1 MRIRDTLEFAET
13 DTLLRDDVR
22 RLGAM
27 VGEMLAEQVSPELL
41 TQVESVRRAAIA
53 RREQGEPIDEL
64 AARLAAVPM
73 QDADALVRAF
83 AAYFGVVNLAERIH
97 RIRRRRHYQRSSA
110 APQPGG
116 LCAVLRTL
124 REDGVTLDDLRELL
138 PRLRIEPVFTAH
150 PTEAV
155 RRSLLLKERTIVER
169 LIADIDRQR
178 TPAERGADT
187 ARIRQALTASWQT
200 ADTPPQQPTVADEVE
215 HIGFYLNNV
224 LYRALPVY
232 YEAFAEAVE
241 TVYGSDPEYRRC
253 ELPPMLRFGTWVGG
267 DMDGNPNV
275 GADTIRAALTA
286 QRAQAL
292 ANYRADLHAL
302 GEILTQSR
310 ERIAV
315 DDAIETRIAGYILA
329 MPAAAAKLSPR
340 LADMPYRQLLD
351 LMRARLAA
359 TLAAETT
366 GYPDADAFITDL
378 QLIDASLVDH
388 RGEHGG
394 RFALQRV
401 LWRART
407 FGFHLATLDLRQDSG
422 THDTAVAALLDDAQW
437 SMRAPGERIAPLHAL
452 IQGVAKI
459 DINAPAAQP
468 TLAVMRTVRD
478 ARATFGAHAFGP
490 YIISM
495 SRSAADTLAVLAL
508 ARVAGCVQHCG
519 ESGNEVPL
527 DIAPLFETIDDLRA
541 APEIMRALFDDP
553 VYRRHLQA
561 RGGQQTVMLGYSDSA
576 KDGGI
581 LASRWALQ
589 RTQAELLT
597 LSQQAGVRIV
607 FFHGRG
613 GSVSRGGGKTERA
626 IIAAPRGTVDG
637 VLRVTEQGEVI
648 HRKYGIRA
656 LALRN
661 LEQATAA
668 VLRASLRPRP
678 QEPREPGWRALA
690 ADLAQTSR
698 THYRALVHEHAEFPA
713 YFRAAT
719 PIDVIERL
727 RLGSRP
733 SKRREGGIDA
743 LRAIPWVFAWSQN
756 RSGLTGWYGVGT
768 ALAHGIATHGHAA
781 IAAMAQDWPFF
792 AAMLDDIEMLMAK
805 SDLAIFERYS
815 HLAGPLHDVFY
826 TEIAAEFERTADT
839 ILSLRG
845 RSQLLQDDYR
855 LRLSIRLRNPY
866 VDPISLLQVELLQR
880 WRDAGR
886 EDEALFQALVSTV
899 NGIAAGIQ
907 NTG

>member
-1 MRIRDTLEFAET
+1 MRVRDTLEFAET

-27 VGEMLAEQVSPELL
+27 VGDMLAEQVSAELL
-41 TQVESVRRAAIA
+41 AQVESVRRAAIR
-53 RREQGEPIDEL
+53 RREQGETIDVL
-64 AARLAAVPM
+64 AERLAAVPM
-73 QDADALVRAF
+73 EDADALVRAF

-97 RIRRRRHYQRSSA
+97 RIRRRRYYQRSSA

-116 LCAVLRTL
+116 LCAVLREL
-124 REDGVTLDDLRELL
+124 REDGVTLDELRELL

-155 RRSLLLKERTIVER
+155 RRALLLKERTMVER

-232 YEAFAEAVE
+232 YEAFADAVE
-241 TVYGSDPEYRRC
+241 TVYGERF

-275 GADTIRAALTA
+275 GADTIRAALSA
-286 QRAQAL
+286 QRAQVL
-292 ANYRADLHAL
+292 ASYRADLHAL
-302 GEILTQSR
+302 GDILTQSR
-310 ERIAV
+310 ERVAV

-329 MPAAAAKLSPR
+329 LPVAAAKLSPR

-351 LMRARLAA
+351 LMRARLVA
-359 TLAAETT
+359 TLTGEAA
-366 GYPDADAFITDL
+366 GYPDADAFIADL
-378 QLIDASLVDH
+378 QMIDASLVHH

-401 LWRART
+401 MWRART

-422 THDTAVAALLDDAQW
+422 THDAAVAALLGDAQW
-437 SMRAPGERIAPLHAL
+437 SARAPDERIAPLHAL
-452 IQGVAKI
+452 IAGTADI
-459 DINAPAAQP
+459 DIDASAAQP
-468 TLAVMRTVRD
+468 TLAVMRTVRE
-478 ARATFGAHAFGP
+478 ARGTFGAHAFGP

-495 SRSAADTLAVLAL
+495 SRSAADALAVLAL
-508 ARVAGCVQHCG
+508 ARTAGCVEHRDEG
-519 ESGNEVPL
+519 GDEVPL

-541 APEIMRALFDDP
+541 APGIMRTLFDDP

-589 RTQAELLT
+589 RTQVELLE

-668 VLRASLRPRP
+668 VMRASLRPRP
-678 QEPREPGWRALA
+678 QEPREAGWRALA
-690 ADLAQTSR
+690 AELAQTSR
-698 THYRALVHEHAEFPA
+698 AHYRALVHEHPEFPA

-768 ALAHGIATHGHAA
+768 ALAQGIAAHGHDT
-781 IAAMAQDWPFF
+781 IAAMAHDWPFF
-792 AAMLDDIEMLMAK
+792 TAMLDDIEMLMAK
-805 SDLAIFERYS
+805 SDLAIFKRYS
-815 HLAGPLHDVFY
+815 RLAGPLHDMFY
-826 TEIAAEFERTADT
+826 ASIAAEFERTADT
-839 ILSLRG
+839 ILSLRN

-880 WRDAGR
+880 WRDTGR
-886 EDEALFQALVSTV
+886 EDETLFQALVATV

>member
-1 MRIRDTLEFAET
+1 MRIRETLEFAGT

-27 VGEMLAEQVSPELL
+27 VGEMLAEQVSADLL
-41 TQVESVRRAAIA
+41 EQVESVRRAAIA
-53 RREQGEPIDEL
+53 RREQGEGIDAL
-64 AARLAAVPM
+64 ADRLAAVPLT
-73 QDADALVRAF
+73 DAAALVRAF
-83 AAYFGVVNLAERIH
+83 TAYFGAVNLAERVH
-97 RIRRRRHYQRSSA
+97 RIRRRRDYQRHSD

-116 LCAVLRTL
+116 LCAVLRSL
-124 REDGVTLDDLRELL
+124 RDDGVTLDDLQALL

-150 PTEAV
+150 PTEAM
-155 RRSLLLKERTIVER
+155 RRALLLKERTIVER

-187 ARIRQALTASWQT
+187 ARIRQALTATWQT
-200 ADTPPQQPTVADEVE
+200 ADAPPQRPTVADEVD
-215 HIGFYLNNV
+215 HIGFYLHSV
-224 LYRALPVY
+224 LFRALPVF
-232 YEAFAEAVE
+232 YEAFAEAIE
-241 TVYGSDPEYRRC
+241 TVYGERL
-253 ELPPMLRFGTWVGG
+253 ELPPLLRFGTWVGG

-275 GADTIRAALTA
+275 GADTIRAALAA
-286 QRAQAL
+286 QRTSVLHSHRADLQAL
-292 ANYRADLHAL
+292 A
-302 GEILTQSR
+302 EILTQSR
-310 ERIAV
+310 GRIGV
-315 DDAIETRIAGYILA
+315 DDAVEARIAAYTALLPEVA
-329 MPAAAAKLSPR
+329 SRLSPR
-340 LADMPYRQLLD
+340 LTDMPYRQLIN
-351 LMRARLAA
+351 LMRGRLAA
-359 TLAAETT
+359 ALSGEAGAYTT
-366 GYPDADAFITDL
+366 ADDL
-378 QLIDASLVDH
+378 IADLHTIDASLRHH
-388 RGEHGG
+388 RGEHAG

-401 LWRART
+401 LWRVRT

-422 THDTAVAALLDDAQW
+422 THDAALSALLHDDVWAA
-437 SMRAPGERIAPLHAL
+437 RPVAERVDRLHAL
-452 IQGVAKI
+452 IDDATIANADAAGAKS
-459 DINAPAAQP
+459 
-468 TLAVMRTVRD
+468 TLAVMRAVKEL
-478 ARATFGAHAFGP
+478 RASHGAHAFGP

-495 SRSAADTLAVLAL
+495 SRSAADALAVLAL
-508 ARVAGCVQHCG
+508 ARVADCVEDDQ
-519 ESGNEVPL
+519 VPL
-527 DIAPLFETIDDLRA
+527 DVAPLFETIDDLRA
-541 APEIMRALFDDP
+541 APEVMRALFDDP
-553 VYRRHLQA
+553 VYRRHLDA

-576 KDGGI
+576 KDGGL
-581 LASRWALQ
+581 LASRWSLQ
-589 RTQAELLT
+589 RTQVELLE

-661 LEQATAA
+661 LEQATGA

-678 QEPREPGWRALA
+678 PEPREDRWRAIA
-690 ADLAQTSR
+690 AELAQVSR
-698 THYRALVHEHAEFPA
+698 AHYRALVHERDDFPT

-733 SKRREGGIDA
+733 SKRREGGIEA

-768 ALAHGIATHGHAA
+768 ALARGIEMHGRETLAD
-781 IAAMAQDWPFF
+781 MARDWPFF
-792 AAMLDDIEMLMAK
+792 AAMLDDLEMLLAK

-815 HLAGPLHDVFY
+815 QLAGAQHDAFFPG
-826 TEIAAEFERTADT
+826 IAEEFERTVDT
-839 ILSLRG
+839 LLALRD
-845 RSQLLQDDYR
+845 RPQLLQDDYR

-866 VDPISLLQVELLQR
+866 VDPISLLQVELLRR

-886 EDEALFQALVSTV
+886 EEGPLLEALVTTI